1 MQVQLPQS
9 SFACCTSSAPDLC
22 DHRQHLGH
30 FVSVITT
37 LAINKWR
44 DLQRKSIQQQ
54 QDRLSDGVHKAV
66 E

>member
-1 MQVQLPQS
+1 MAGEDAGP
-9 SFACCTSSAPDLC
+9 AAPKLVC
-22 DHRQHLGH
+22 LLY
-30 FVSVITT
+30 FVGAGFIST

-54 QDRLSDGVHKAV
+54 QDRLSDAVHKAV

>member
-1 MQVQLPQS
+1 MAGEDAGP
-9 SFACCTSSAPDLC
+9 AAPKLV
-22 DHRQHLGH
+22 RLLY
-30 FVSVITT
+30 FVGAGLITT